1 MTHYR
6 SLSHTKWTCQYHVVF
21 LPKYRKKVIY
31 GGVAPGPRGGVAN
44 FVSTVGRDE
53 QAIRTHI
60 REQEQE
66 ERRQAQLR
74 LDPSSHL

>member
-21 LPKYRKKVIY
+21 LPEVSEESDLR
-31 GGVAPGPRGGVAN
+31 GVAPGPRGGVAN

>member
-6 SLSHTKWTCQYHVVF
+6 SLSHTKWT
-21 LPKYRKKVIY
+21 LPISRGVHHEVSEESDLR
-31 GGVAPGPRGGVAN
+31 GVAPGPRGGVAN

-53 QAIRTHI
+53 QVIRTHI